1 MKHISQLFVVL
12 LLVCLWSAITYSQ
25 QMEDV
30 IYLKNGSVIHGIII
44 EQVPNETIKIKTKD
58 GNVFAFKYEEIQK
71 FTKEEIKGGLY
82 ANEET
87 VKYGNNG
94 FRSGKFLVGLKAG
107 YGDWGSVTYGINL
120 EIGISDHYG
129 LALDAAYTNFEDPT
143 INDYVY
149 NYNTQSYENVSYRY
163 EYTLIGGL
171 LSLSYHFMPGNK
183 LDIYAKAGA
192 GYFFIDA
199 STKWI
204 QKPTSGTYY
213 TYGAKGSAVGYGGQA
228 GMNYFL
234 TKNIGFSLSAGWP
247 FYASGGVTF
256 KF

>member
-1 MKHISQLFVVL
+1 MKHISQLLIVL
-12 LLVCLWSAITYSQ
+12 FFVCLCIATTYSQ

-30 IYLKNGSVIHGIII
+30 IYLKNGSVIHGVII
-44 EQVPNETIKIKTKD
+44 EQVPNESIKIKTKD
-58 GNVFAFKYEEIQK
+58 GNVFAFKFEEIQK
-71 FTKEEIKGGLY
+71 LTKEEAKGSLY
-82 ANEET
+82 ASEET

-94 FRSGKFLVGLKAG
+94 FRSGKFLIGLKAG
-107 YGDWGSVTYGINL
+107 YGDWGSLTYGINL
-120 EIGISDHYG
+120 EIGVSDHYG
-129 LALDAAYTNFEDPT
+129 LALDAAYTNWEEGPYSGT
-143 INDYVY
+143 SY
-149 NYNTQSYENVSYRY
+149 NYNTQTYDDYSYKYSYS
-163 EYTLIGGL
+163 LVGGL

-199 STKWI
+199 KTDWI
-204 QKPTSGTYY
+204 KRPTGSYY
-213 TYGAKGSAVGYGGQA
+213 TYGLQGSAVGYGGQA

-234 TKNIGFSLSAGWP
+234 TKNIGLSLSAGWP